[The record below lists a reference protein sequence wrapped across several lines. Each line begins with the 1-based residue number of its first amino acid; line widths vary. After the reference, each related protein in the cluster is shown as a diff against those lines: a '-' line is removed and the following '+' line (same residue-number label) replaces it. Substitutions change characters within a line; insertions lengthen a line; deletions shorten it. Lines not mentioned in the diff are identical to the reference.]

1 MSKGLLLAAIASDP
15 MLRTEGKVLE
25 VLEHGNDVL
34 VDTLTDFVAVIEQS
48 GKLLSS
54 FWEQKIS
61 NIGKIIGD
69 KRIEVSKDFSPLYE
83 SRSDIIL
90 ILGIRGRRDI
100 GLH

>member
-1 MSKGLLLAAIASDP
+1 
-15 MLRTEGKVLE
+15 VLE

-34 VDTLTDFVAVIEQS
+34 VDTLTDFVAVIEES
-48 GKLLSS
+48 GILLSC

-69 KRIEVSKDFSPLYE
+69 KRIEVSEDLPHLHE
-83 SRSDIIL
+83 RRSDIIFV
-90 ILGIRGRRDI
+90 LGVRCRRDI